1 MVIETLNRHKLAL
14 DDHDATGNSSKIYMG
29 MQIQR
34 EDWLVIASHILT
46 EWRGIKPKDDT
57 ESHHETTKHGLG

>member
-34 EDWLVIASHILT
+34 ED
-46 EWRGIKPKDDT
+46 
-57 ESHHETTKHGLG
+57 